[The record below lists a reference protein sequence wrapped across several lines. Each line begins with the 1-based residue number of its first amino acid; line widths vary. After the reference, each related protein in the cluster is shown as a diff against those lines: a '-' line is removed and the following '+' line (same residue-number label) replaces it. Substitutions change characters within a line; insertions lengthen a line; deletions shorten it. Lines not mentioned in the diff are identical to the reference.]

1 MQIILRRELT
11 AHYSFSRDRIETCL
25 QRISLSL
32 TLYSN
37 CVNIISHLNL
47 TTRLCGCLWRRL
59 GLEIIVSENKLIIK
73 ILTRVSNTVGLTW
86 SLENS
91 FCPTACWRL
100 FFYGTP
106 PERHSLRGRVQ
117 GECHTYWSWICV
129 CCSLCACLGEAF
141 GVGLGTRKSS
151 AFVNSGNAVLT
162 SRPPDMWSP
171 YESSGQMSLWRFS
184 KTLPRWSLLWLVM
197 PHSPKM
203 PTRNRAVAE
212 ALAHWRSVP

>member
-32 TLYSN
+32 TLHSN

-73 ILTRVSNTVGLTW
+73 ILTRVSSTVGLTW

-100 FFYGTP
+100 FLWNT
-106 PERHSLRGRVQ
+106 
-117 GECHTYWSWICV
+117 
-129 CCSLCACLGEAF
+129 
-141 GVGLGTRKSS
+141 TRK
-151 AFVNSGNAVLT
+151 AFFK
-162 SRPPDMWSP
+162 RQ
-171 YESSGQMSLWRFS
+171 SSGRMSHILE
-184 KTLPRWSLLWLVM
+184 LNLCLLLTV
-197 PHSPKM
+197 
-203 PTRNRAVAE
+203 RLLR
-212 ALAHWRSVP
+212 RSIWCGAGN